1 MSQMWGNSTGGVRY
15 EPRCFCASSRKDGAL
30 LAKMETRHLQ
40 SPRDTVA
47 HRPRRATRIGA
58 ELKSMGQS
66 ENTGRCG
73 RRERRRGWPASEK
86 VPVGGQNTGQPAEGL
101 SFQEQ
106 RAAWRVRGDG
116 RCSSQNLG

>member
-1 MSQMWGNSTGGVRY
+1 MVGYGSHLDRTGRSRPGAAEAESHGCIRHMCRHSSEELLMSQMWGNSTGGVRY

-47 HRPRRATRIGA
+47 HRPRRVTCIGT
-58 ELKSMGQS
+58 ELKSMRQS

-73 RRERRRGWPASEK
+73 HRERR
-86 VPVGGQNTGQPAEGL
+86 
-101 SFQEQ
+101 
-106 RAAWRVRGDG
+106 
-116 RCSSQNLG
+116 